1 MKKIIALLWLTL
13 LAVAST
19 VNVQAD
25 EAFRKHRY
33 DSWKVMALPENAIVF
48 VGNSI
53 TDMHNWT
60 EAFGNDPRIVNR
72 GNSGGYSYEVL
83 DNVESWVRFK
93 PAKVFIKI
101 GTNDLGT
108 SYTEQSI
115 AANIQKT
122 VDIIR
127 NESPNTK
134 IYLQSI
140 LPAKD
145 QAYKTLTTIQAANV
159 LIQQIAEAT
168 TNCTYIDLY
177 SKLGGIRNGGSY
189 SADNLHLKAYGYKIW
204 CEAILPYL
212 NEGNTGATFSCV
224 YPSNTETSQ
233 NMGGLGGSNG
243 MRATYFSVQPIT
255 SNDILFFGD
264 EMVKN
269 GEWNELLKN
278 ANVKNRGTGWGYGGD
293 IATTSGLVDATFAS
307 VSGVSKAAPSKILLY
322 TGTGDVNGNT
332 ALNTVESNYDAL
344 IAKLHEK
351 APSTPIYLV
360 SLMPTKSANTR
371 ITDFNTWLQN
381 KANANDYIHY
391 IDIYT
396 VLASSGK
403 TNTAYFSD
411 NYIYGM
417 GYVKVAQEL
426 AKHIGGCT
434 TLTDAQATANK
445 QVFEARTALNT
456 AVNKAKSLRIG
467 TGIGEYPQSV
477 ETTLASA
484 ITTAYAVLANTDA
497 TEANLT
503 SATNTFNT
511 VLNAQ
516 LLNINKPTTNKNYT
530 IKASFSSGAK
540 GRNLVNYNGTL
551 VARTYLPGGYSALW
565 TYTGSGFKSA
575 SDPTKYLYVDG
586 GFKLATSSH
595 TLNINAGLTEGTV
608 TIAEGTRNAAINKN
622 GTVSGGQYTN
632 QQYNENSGWTTDFI
646 LEEVEGEIPAPEVSA
661 PTFSPI
667 NLLDTQTG
675 WYQIADYMNA
685 SGTATSDPGLLTAYA
700 DEVTVNSN
708 KYPAGFSVKKTAT
721 SVDELVKT
729 FVYVTKTGSNN
740 NNTNNINLQ
749 TANGRYMTYDG
760 TSSLTASQIYQI
772 YFTGSQKTRIVMSSG
787 SSGNDRHSWIPQT
800 SNAVNYVGY
809 VQGSYPS
816 YQFSA
821 VDLDAL
827 NLKTYTVK
835 AVGTAEDVQVT
846 YNGTANYGLDKVYNN
861 GVFFFGI
868 DAYPTASD
876 FTASVANATI
886 TVGDGVIYVD
896 GVPGT
901 KVFETPASGTPYR
914 IPAVAQAK
922 NGDLVFVSDYRYSKA
937 DIGMANN
944 GKLDLRF
951 RKKYADGHW
960 GDIQTLQ
967 ACIES
972 PTFTAFGDP
981 CIVCDQTTGKIMVT
995 SCCGNVSYPN
1005 GTHSNHQGW
1014 SRWYSEDNGEHW
1026 SSTYVDLSEQ
1036 VMNQIDKRTGAKLA
1050 SFFIGS
1056 GKISQSKTIKVG
1068 EYYRLYCASLT
1079 RVSPDGTGTGAQT
1092 MNYVWYSDDFGV
1104 TWHMLG
1110 DPDHNPINGGNEP
1123 KADELPDGSVLISS
1137 RTGGGRI
1144 YNIFHYTDT
1153 KAAKGYWGSQVNSNA
1168 NNNGTYGADCNGE
1181 ILVVPVT
1188 RASDNQKTYL
1198 LLQSIPAAS
1207 DRRNV
1212 GIYYKELTDLS
1223 KYRTAAELAANNWTL
1238 FPISYTTSA
1247 YSTMCQMKNDHVAF
1261 FYEENEHNSGY
1272 DMVFKELSIE
1282 RITGNA
1288 YTYGELSE
1296 SEKNT
1301 YLTNGVDPYFST
1313 HSYGDENIIA
1323 LAAAYKTSP
1332 TTPNYDAL
1340 NAAVQ
1345 DYFNVNVAGEYI
1357 RLRNC
1362 QYNTYMNANGT
1373 AINGINDGTGDGTL
1387 WYVED
1392 NGEGGLKLKNVGTGT
1407 YMGNI
1412 SQSAAVT
1419 LSADNTT
1426 TFEFEMLDNGHVVF
1440 KQQNGGNYQYGHID
1454 ASNKLVGWE
1463 KSAGATQWELIEVVE
1478 VPSST
1483 LSLEPNSQV
1492 TVSELS
1498 ALTITFKGSNAA
1510 KVKLNA
1516 EPTKQ
1521 IAYLVKDETPAQT
1534 KVQNGKFNA
1543 PRLKAAGEGA
1553 IEGTITKDTEVD
1565 GKFNINFGAA
1575 TIDDGTYTLSIPS
1588 GTFYVENDENLD
1600 TPVSALAAKYTVGE
1614 ETTPVDDINEVIA
1627 YGALNG
1633 NTWTAWK
1640 NGVELPAGISA
1651 ITQAGDA
1658 TKLRIIEKT
1667 YSFNEGDNL
1676 SVIFKWDG
1684 TSNKRTDIVGVDI
1697 LGSDGTVRYSD
1708 YHYGYAGNPNSNNGY
1723 TIKDITSGIY
1733 TVRYIATDNQ
1743 SQTTTGGTI
1752 TNILWDVPVNG
1763 KVYTVNSDH
1772 MGVPYYL
1779 VAGTYEGFTAING
1792 EATPMETSSKWLA
1805 SGSDS
1810 EGYAFY
1816 NISTKENLHTNDG
1829 TKFDIKDARK
1839 LVGTTIVTHNT
1850 WNAQAATTQ
1859 TLKGGRYGRSDEAGM
1874 KGILQNDKT
1883 SWSTDFVFNF
1893 TGEYAYKV
1901 QTEEGQTVTFND
1913 VDFENGDF
1921 IIVDEQL
1928 TDATGLVA
1936 SAKAGCKSEMA
1947 VDAANY
1953 TITVTYSNVTTVE
1966 VPYTLTP
1973 TDGATITS
1981 IDDLAT
1987 ITLQFTGKDVEEGL
2001 MPVTAEYM
2009 ERDPVY
2015 PTLTKES
2022 TVITATSIAMN
2033 EETGSYYEITFPTAE
2048 ITDGEWKLSIP
2059 EGAFYTMDY
2068 NTMSEVVVSGITATY
2083 TVTCTAPAEV
2093 VATLTINGVET
2104 NFYAGNDIAL
2114 NDGEANLTKVE
2125 IPNDVDNVDVTYT
2138 REFKNTN
2145 SQPWYVPFDI
2155 TVPDGFT
2162 FYKIWTL
2169 EVDENTGVATAVVSK
2184 ELSTGETIKAN
2195 TPYIVKADATGPYNF
2210 TSNAL
2215 KATVEGEDNNKTWC
2229 ATTQLMYHFYGSYTS
2244 FDLSSKPCYYMSA
2257 GTFYYATAATTL
2269 RPYRFYLVVRGKKT
2283 DAPIWPADLENAGAG
2298 SKLQIITLGDE
2309 DDRPTG
2315 VGTVIAP
2322 SRNDIHFDL
2331 MGRKVNGD
2339 VPGLQILNGEKILV
2353 K

>member
-33 DSWKVMALPENAIVF
+33 DSWKVMALPENSIVF

-145 QAYKTLTTIQAANV
+145 QAYKTLTTIQAANE
-159 LIQQIAEAT
+159 LIEAIAT
-168 TNCTYIDLY
+168 KTINCTYIDLY
-177 SKLGGIRNGGSY
+177 SELGGIRSGGSY

-224 YPSNTETSQ
+224 YPSNTETVQ

-307 VSGVSKAAPSKILLY
+307 VSGVSKATPSKILLY

-332 ALNTVESNYDAL
+332 ALNTVESNYQAL
-344 IAKLHEK
+344 ITKLQQK
-351 APSTPIYLV
+351 APGTPIYLV
-360 SLMPTKSANTR
+360 SLMPRSSANQR
-371 ITDFNTWLQN
+371 IIDFNTWLQS
-381 KANANDYIHY
+381 KANGSSIFY

-396 VLASSGK
+396 ALASSGK
-403 TNTAYFSD
+403 ANGNYFSGD
-411 NYIYGM
+411 YIYGM

-426 AKHIGGCT
+426 AKHIDGCT
-434 TLTDAQATANK
+434 TLTDAQAAANK

-632 QQYNENSGWTTDFI
+632 QQYNENSGWTTDFV

-675 WYQIADYMNA
+675 WYQIADYMNG
-685 SGTATSDPGLLTAYA
+685 SGTATSDPALLTAYA
-700 DEVTVNSN
+700 DEVTVNGN

-821 VDLDAL
+821 VDLDVL

-981 CIVCDQTTGKIMVT
+981 CIVCDQATGKIMVT

-1332 TTPNYDAL
+1332 TTSNYDAL

-1362 QYNTYMNANGT
+1362 QYNKYLNANGT
-1373 AINGINDGTGDGTL
+1373 GINSIEDGTGNGTL

-1498 ALTITFKGSNAA
+1498 ALAITFKGSNAA

-1521 IAYLVKDETPAQT
+1521 IAYLVKDEAPAQT

-1600 TPVSALAAKYTVGE
+1600 TPVPALAAKYTVGE

-2033 EETGSYYEITFPTAE
+2033 EETGAYYEITFPTAE

-2068 NTMSEVVVSGITATY
+2068 NTMSEVVVAGITATY

-2093 VATLTINGVET
+2093 VASYIINGEET
-2104 NFYAGNDIAL
+2104 EFYKGDDINLVDAGTTALVIPADI
-2114 NDGEANLTKVE
+2114 
-2125 IPNDVDNVDVTYT
+2125 DNVNVTYT
-2138 REFKNTN
+2138 RDFTGT
-2145 SQPWYVPFDI
+2145 SGYQAWYVPFETTVTNDI
-2155 TVPDGFT
+2155 TFAKILQMAYVNDRGKIVAEAADGVLAIIVSKMNTGDVVKANVPYVVKPTTREAITFEATGLKKTKETSFVINTSTTKFT
-2162 FYKIWTL
+2162 FTGSYKRYEGDTGWFYLNKSGSYSKATKL
-2169 EVDENTGVATAVVSK
+2169 TTGVNAYRWHINT
-2184 ELSTGETIKAN
+2184 ESTDLYGG
-2195 TPYIVKADATGPYNF
+2195 D
-2210 TSNAL
+2210 SNSPAEIRMFVL
-2215 KATVEGEDNNKTWC
+2215 GEDEE
-2229 ATTQLMYHFYGSYTS
+2229 ATSIMQQITQQ
-2244 FDLSSKPCYYMSA
+2244 SSS
-2257 GTFYYATAATTL
+2257 
-2269 RPYRFYLVVRGKKT
+2269 
-2283 DAPIWPADLENAGAG
+2283 LEG
-2298 SKLQIITLGDE
+2298 LYDIT
-2309 DDRPTG
+2309 
-2315 VGTVIAP
+2315 
-2322 SRNDIHFDL
+2322 
-2331 MGRKVNGD
+2331 GR
-2339 VPGLQILNGEKILV
+2339 
-2353 K
+2353 